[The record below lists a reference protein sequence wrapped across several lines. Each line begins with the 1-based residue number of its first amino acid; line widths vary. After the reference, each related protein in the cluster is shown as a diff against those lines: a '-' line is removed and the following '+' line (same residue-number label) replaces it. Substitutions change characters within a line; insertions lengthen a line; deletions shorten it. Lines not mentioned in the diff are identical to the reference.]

1 MLVVDEM
8 VQLGSCDAQCDKA
21 CSMTGIIQEDWCGW
35 FGCSSA
41 CLVHGDIQHVL
52 PAKIT
57 SGKADL
63 ITVVEAKT
71 AKYTE
76 VLKIMLQ

>member
-21 CSMTGIIQEDWCGW
+21 CSMIGIIQEDWCGW
-35 FGCSSA
+35 FGCFSA
-41 CLVHGDIQHVL
+41 CLVRRDIQHVL

-63 ITVVEAKT
+63 IAAVEAKT
-71 AKYTE
+71 AKYIE
-76 VLKIMLQ
+76 VLKLLLQ